1 MPQPAKP
8 SVAIAARVSCETNAR
23 RQRLQEQLQCTVR
36 DLIDRALL
44 ALERET
50 DASSK
55 KLDTAKPGAA
65 R

>member
-1 MPQPAKP
+1 MPHSAKP

-23 RQRLQEQLQCTVR
+23 RRRLQEELQCTVT

-50 DASSK
+50 ETHAVGLRSHDHA
-55 KLDTAKPGAA
+55 
-65 R
+65 

>member
-8 SVAIAARVSCETNAR
+8 SVAIAARVSCETDAR
-23 RQRLQEQLQCTVR
+23 RRRLQEQLQCTVP

-44 ALERET
+44 ALERQT
-50 DASSK
+50 DTSSK
-55 KLDTAKPGAA
+55 KLDPAKPRAA